1 MKLTSTEKKEYDEY
15 LQELMHDPYLLRM
28 KCFVHHH
35 KMRTFDHVVRVAE
48 EAYKIAQRLPGKV
61 DMKSLLRGAML
72 HDYYLYNWR
81 DHELWHYHHIKKHPK
96 IAYVNACRDFD
107 DLNSTEKDI
116 ILHHMWPHPFLAL
129 PRTREAWIVMMADK
143 IVSPRDL
150 FYKGPKIVESVEDQ
164 NAAFLALPVPTHH

>member
-35 KMRTFDHVVRVAE
+35 KMRTFDHAVRVAK

-129 PRTREAWIVMMADK
+129 PHTREAWIVMMADK

>member
-15 LQELMHDPYLLRM
+15 LQELMYDPYLLRM

-35 KMRTFDHVVRVAE
+35 KMRTFDHAVRVAK